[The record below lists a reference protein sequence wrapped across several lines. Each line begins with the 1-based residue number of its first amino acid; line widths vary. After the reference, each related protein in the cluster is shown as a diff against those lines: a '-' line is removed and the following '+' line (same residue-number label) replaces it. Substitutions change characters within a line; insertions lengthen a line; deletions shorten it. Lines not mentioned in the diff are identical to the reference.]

1 MGFIVGPF
9 LFLNEWRDPLSI
21 SKYDFYHR
29 LVNVDISVRS
39 TRGDGMKRREK
50 LCRGLLSRCS
60 LFELA

>member
-39 TRGDGMKRREK
+39 TRGDGMKRRET
-50 LCRGLLSRCS
+50 SVAV
-60 LFELA
+60 FTF